1 MDFFLKG
8 ALFIEE
14 LLLFVCVCVGGVGC
28 MVGDLV
34 VVIWPDV
41 MIDSFIYV
49 FDCGSIM
56 DTSGNGHKSYLFIF

>member
-34 VVIWPDV
+34 VVI
-41 MIDSFIYV
+41 
-49 FDCGSIM
+49 
-56 DTSGNGHKSYLFIF
+56 